1 MPPPLRHLLRKP
13 RYSGGSAR
21 HIESGIPQIY
31 SRTSD
36 RNRRIAAV
44 LHERKDLDPS
54 HPLQQVYYRRRRELL
69 LMAAGIGTPRSLSPL
84 DTNLP

>member
-1 MPPPLRHLLRKP
+1 MPPPLRHLLRK
-13 RYSGGSAR
+13 RRIGSPYR
-21 HIESGIPQIY
+21 IGIPQIY

-36 RNRRIAAV
+36 RFRRIAAV